1 MRITE
6 RKPFLVFTM
15 KAKQQGVA
23 SIEFV
28 IGFFA
33 FWLMCM
39 AWVEMSYMSYV
50 SSINDMAISEVAREA
65 KKGSHDYME
74 TVQKVLHR
82 NGSMWNT
89 VIDGDKFQVTIHYVK
104 SVEELTHVTHQC
116 QIEVGE
122 SQKQCGDEQESSLA
136 IYRVNYPFT
145 PIFSYFLGLD
155 GLLSR
160 EMIVVQEYE
169 RSKFE
174 V

>member
-1 MRITE
+1 
-6 RKPFLVFTM
+6 M
-15 KAKQQGVA
+15 KNKQSGVA

-39 AWVEMSYMSYV
+39 AWVEMSYMSYI
-50 SSINDMAISEVAREA
+50 SSINDLAISEVAREA
-65 KKGSHDYME
+65 KKGSRDYMA
-74 TVQKVLHR
+74 TVQGVLHR
-82 NGSMWNT
+82 DGSMWNT
-89 VIDGDKFQVTIHYVK
+89 VVDGDNFQVTIQYLTSVGELVK
-104 SVEELTHVTHQC
+104 ITDQC
-116 QIEVGE
+116 QISASE
-122 SQKQCGDEQESSLA
+122 SQKECGNEQQSSLA
-136 IYRVNYPFT
+136 IYQINYPFT